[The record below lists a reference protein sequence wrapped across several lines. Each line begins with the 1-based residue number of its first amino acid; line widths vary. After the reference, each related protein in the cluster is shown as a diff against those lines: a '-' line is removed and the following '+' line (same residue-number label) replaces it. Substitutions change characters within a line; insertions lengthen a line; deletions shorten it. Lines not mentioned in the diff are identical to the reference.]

1 MYYKG
6 TKNQC
11 QYYNRK
17 VYNGIASM
25 KDDHFTTSY
34 ASIQEIEAHFYI
46 LEHKD
51 FNSNMEEVLE
61 LPTDETNT
69 QQL

>member
-17 VYNGIASM
+17 VYKGTESM
-25 KDDHFTTSY
+25 KQDPFTTSY
-34 ASIQEIEAHFYI
+34 ASIREVEENFYI
-46 LEHKD
+46 LKHKD
-51 FNSNMEEVLE
+51 FDSNMQEVSE
-61 LPTDETNT
+61 LPIDPLNNI
-69 QQL
+69 QP

>member
-25 KDDHFTTSY
+25 KDDYSTTSY
-34 ASIQEIEAHFYI
+34 ASIQEIEEQFYI
-46 LEHKD
+46 LAHKN
-51 FNSNMEEVLE
+51 FHSNMEEVSK
-61 LPTDETNT
+61 LPIDPTNT
-69 QQL
+69 TP